1 MKKTYNAPVLTVVS
15 FVMERGFAN
24 SLNGVGGPVEEYEI
38 INDGTRNFGN
48 DEGNNFWSF

>member
-15 FVMERGFAN
+15 FAMERGFA
-24 SLNGVGGPVEEYEI
+24 STLNGRSVEAYSI
-38 INDGTRNFGN
+38 INDDTRNFGN